1 MQPRN
6 DREDLAP
13 AAGIQHGR
21 CFIEH
26 QHLRLH
32 RQHPRYGNALLLPAG
47 KHMRCTRGILLHA
60 HCGERRIHPFA
71 DLRARHAKVFRP
83 KRHVLF
89 HDSRH
94 ELIVG
99 ILEHYA
105 DFLADAQ
112 RIFLIFC
119 VHPRNAN
126 RAFRWQKQCI

>member
-47 KHMRCTRGILLHA
+47 KHMRCARGVLLHS

-83 KRHVLF
+83 ERHVLF

-105 DFLADAQ
+105 DFWRMLSVFSSSFVSIPATRTAPS
-112 RIFLIFC
+112 
-119 VHPRNAN
+119 V
-126 RAFRWQKQCI
+126 QKQCI